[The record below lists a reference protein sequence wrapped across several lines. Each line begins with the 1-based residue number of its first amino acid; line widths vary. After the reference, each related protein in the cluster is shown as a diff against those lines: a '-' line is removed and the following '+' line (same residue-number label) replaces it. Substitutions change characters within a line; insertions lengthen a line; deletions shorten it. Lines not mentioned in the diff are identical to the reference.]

1 MCHVVASMV
10 VDIVSLVLIHEKEKL
25 CECGGDNAIT
35 RTLFDILFY
44 LLQSDQS
51 EEIKLRALAA
61 LRTIINKYMHVFL
74 SASSTL
80 FYSSLCLEVTYILY
94 IHINQ
99 NAVIFF

>member
-1 MCHVVASMV
+1 MLAEANMCHVVAWSMV

-51 EEIKLRALAA
+51 EEIKLLGRCRCLIRLRIALV
-61 LRTIINKYMHVFL
+61 LIGG
-74 SASSTL
+74 
-80 FYSSLCLEVTYILY
+80 
-94 IHINQ
+94 
-99 NAVIFF
+99 AV